1 MKSMS
6 EITYERKDH
15 IALVTINRPN
25 VHNSMD
31 PSAEK
36 EMAAVWLD
44 FREDDDLWVAIL
56 TGAGHKAFCTGGDL
70 KAYLPARMAGEAKA
84 NYYPRAENFGG
95 LPRTDVFKPIIA
107 AINGYA
113 IAGGLEL
120 VLCCDIRIAAESA
133 RFGLAEVKWGIM
145 PGAGGTIRLPRN
157 IPYAVAMEML
167 LTGEPIDAQKALS
180 FGLINRIV
188 SNEELMD
195 AAMQMAE
202 KLCRRGPVA
211 MRAIKE
217 SVLRSL
223 ALQQGL
229 DFEAFLFDSLKNTQ
243 DSREGVKAF
252 SERRKPIYKGK

>member
-1 MKSMS
+1 
-6 EITYERKDH
+6 
-15 IALVTINRPN
+15 
-25 VHNSMD
+25 
-31 PSAEK
+31 
-36 EMAAVWLD
+36 
-44 FREDDDLWVAIL
+44 
-56 TGAGHKAFCTGGDL
+56 
-70 KAYLPARMAGEAKA
+70 MAGQAKA

-120 VLCCDIRIAAESA
+120 VLCCDIRIAADTA

-157 IPYAVAMEML
+157 LPYAVAMEML
-167 LTGEPIDAQKALS
+167 LTGEPIDAQKALE
-180 FGLINRIV
+180 FGLVNRLV
-188 SNEELMD
+188 SGPNLLEE
-195 AAMQMAE
+195 ANQMAA

-217 SVLRSL
+217 SVLRGL
-223 ALQQGL
+223 AYQQGL
-229 DFEAFLFDSLKNTQ
+229 DFEAFLFDSLKTTS

>member
-1 MKSMS
+1 MS
-6 EITYERKDH
+6 DIIYEKKDH
-15 IALVTINRPN
+15 VAWITINRAD

-31 PSAEK
+31 PAAEK
-36 EMAAVWLD
+36 EMADIWLD
-44 FREDDDLWVAIL
+44 FRDDDTLWVAVL
-56 TGAGHKAFCTGGDL
+56 TGAGEKAFCTGGDL

-120 VLCCDIRIAAESA
+120 VLCCDIRIAADTS

-145 PGAGGTIRLPRN
+145 PGAGGTIRLPHN
-157 IPYAVAMEML
+157 LPYAVAMEML
-167 LTGEPIDAQKALS
+167 LTGEPIDAQKALK
-180 FGLINRIV
+180 FGLVNYLV
-188 SNEELMD
+188 PGQNLLEEASHM
-195 AAMQMAE
+195 AA

-217 SVLRSL
+217 SVLRGM

-229 DFEAFLFDSLKNTQ
+229 DFEAFLFDSLKTTS
-243 DSREGVKAF
+243 DSQEGVQAF